1 VIAGPRGEVERQSG
15 ARSMRRSLPV
25 DLDELAVDFRAT
37 DAIALMVLARAP
49 APVRPQTVAAARH

>member
-1 VIAGPRGEVERQSG
+1 
-15 ARSMRRSLPV
+15 MRRSLPV